1 MLSTQTATRRHP
13 RFLKRLLIVLLILLI
28 GLLVASM
35 TAWGTLFLWLSNVP
49 SAPLRVA
56 MSWLNPRVAAF

>member
-13 RFLKRLLIVLLILLI
+13 RFLKRLLMVLILLI
-28 GLLVASM
+28 ALLVAS
-35 TAWGTLFLWLSNVP
+35 TAAWGTLFFWLSNVP

-56 MSWLNPRVAAF
+56 MFWLNPRVAAF